1 MNKDNYVT
9 LPVAQRLV
17 EKRIMLETDAWWI
30 LGFDGKY
37 SLVHCATKVMMSV
50 AKERPGSVPAPNLSE
65 LWRELPSFA
74 SYKYPTGEAEVWL
87 ENGRENII
95 SPSCV
100 DINPC
105 DALAELLIWQRKEKP

>member
-1 MNKDNYVT
+1 MGRQAMNKDNYVT

-50 AKERPGSVPAPNLSE
+50 IKERPGSIPAPSMSE
-65 LWRELPSFA
+65 LWRELPEG
-74 SYKYPTGEAEVWL
+74 TITLNGI
-87 ENGRENII
+87 GRELYC
-95 SPSCV
+95 SCQGSQILHNV
-100 DINPC
+100 NPC
-105 DALAELLIWQRKEKP
+105 DALAELLIWVRKENP